1 MKQITSTRSSS
12 NGSYSVQTKV
22 DYSSDGYAVRRP
34 MSTYKTIY
42 LSISKDEAVSI
53 ISEKVPDVGRRRVG
67 NTVKYQAGGGLHLA
81 TLSEATVTSG
91 EQGSKL
97 RYRTSVVRPHLVD
110 SWAKA
115 KAIRA
120 AVDEYRTAAVKK

>member
-1 MKQITSTRSSS
+1 
-12 NGSYSVQTKV
+12 
-22 DYSSDGYAVRRP
+22 